1 MSQNHPHD
9 NIYSIL
15 GKLNALKPTPQ
26 EKYESVLKQIHESVE
41 AKGSI
46 LQGVDAVQARL
57 AEQFAKEGVVDS
69 LRAKNYDRLSKRSY
83 DQADKT
89 KPGGVSVYNVDKIN
103 KGDDRAAKAAELRGD
118 KVDEVGNTPAG
129 LAAVRQVG
137 AECETCGNAE
147 CSCKPMEENVTNVG
161 TYGTEYY
168 KSDDFTGG
176 AEDEAKAK
184 KKATKV
190 VRHGVK
196 GRPAKEKPPVYSK
209 MNDPFGRVP
218 DKAPKSKVAGRKVA
232 GTAQSA
238 PQKSLAET
246 MLQVERRLTEGVN
259 FQKLMQDKH
268 QTVDEMLAEL
278 SNDMQVFKTT
288 GHCSELLKDC
298 MEIKSAHGKLIADE
312 ATDPTNP
319 FYKKQNDY
327 NLPPAVRGHG
337 TADYKLPDVKAHD
350 NRHRDD
356 YRDRAGLAPAPVA
369 EELELAKLA
378 ELAGITVKESFGH
391 KPDDDGDRIPNWAD
405 KNPDVAGGDEDRKM
419 SEDDMEEGNLWG
431 QNVRDAKAAGK
442 TQADLDNDGNL
453 DPVTETGFD
462 MGQQETP
469 DITINSTVDSDGK
482 KTVNINAEGE
492 RAVELLQMLQMA
504 GMGNSDKAQELRLQE
519 PVEVEIMG
527 EPDCEEVAEE
537 ELSNSPDPKYFGV
550 YDEVGTLGTGEA
562 DNGEKA
568 MHGDRPTFKNGDNP
582 LTKPST
588 TLEARLAA
596 EYESIKKVSN

>member
-57 AEQFAKEGVVDS
+57 AEQFASEGVVDS

-103 KGDDRAAKAAELRGD
+103 KGDDRSAKAAELRGD
-118 KVDEVGNTPAG
+118 K
-129 LAAVRQVG
+129 

-218 DKAPKSKVAGRKVA
+218 DKAPKSKVASRKVA

-268 QTVDEMLAEL
+268 RTVDEMLAEL

-419 SEDDMEEGNLWG
+419 SEDDMEEGNTFTNGLHDDDVEIG
-431 QNVRDAKAAGK
+431 DTIPGTNAIKKVDI
-442 TQADLDNDGNL
+442 D
-453 DPVTETGFD
+453 ETGFD
-462 MGQQETP
+462 MGQQTP

-504 GMGNSDKAQELRLQE
+504 GMGNSDKAQELRSQE

-550 YDEVGTLGTGEA
+550 YDEVGTLGTGEG

-582 LTKPST
+582 LTKPAT

-596 EYESIKKVSN
+596 EYESIKKVSK

>member
-57 AEQFAKEGVVDS
+57 AEQFASEGVVDS

-103 KGDDRAAKAAELRGD
+103 KGDDRSAKAAELRGGP
-118 KVDEVGNTPAG
+118 KHGN
-129 LAAVRQVG
+129 LAFQEE

-391 KPDDDGDRIPNWAD
+391 KPDDDGDRIPDWAD

-462 MGQQETP
+462 MGQQTP

-504 GMGNSDKAQELRLQE
+504 GMGNSDKAQELRSQE

-550 YDEVGTLGTGEA
+550 YDEVGTLGTGEG

-582 LTKPST
+582 LTKPAT

-596 EYESIKKVSN
+596 EYESIKKVSK

>member
-57 AEQFAKEGVVDS
+57 AEQFASEGVVDS

-118 KVDEVGNTPAG
+118 KVDEVGGPKHGN
-129 LAAVRQVG
+129 LAFQEE

-391 KPDDDGDRIPNWAD
+391 KPDDDGDRIPDWAD

-462 MGQQETP
+462 MGQQTP

-504 GMGNSDKAQELRLQE
+504 GMGNSDKAQELRSQE

-550 YDEVGTLGTGEA
+550 YDEVGTLGTGEG

-582 LTKPST
+582 LTKPAT

-596 EYESIKKVSN
+596 EYESIKKVSK

>member
-1 MSQNHPHD
+1 
-9 NIYSIL
+9 
-15 GKLNALKPTPQ
+15 
-26 EKYESVLKQIHESVE
+26 
-41 AKGSI
+41 
-46 LQGVDAVQARL
+46 
-57 AEQFAKEGVVDS
+57 
-69 LRAKNYDRLSKRSY
+69 
-83 DQADKT
+83 
-89 KPGGVSVYNVDKIN
+89 
-103 KGDDRAAKAAELRGD
+103 
-118 KVDEVGNTPAG
+118 
-129 LAAVRQVG
+129 
-137 AECETCGNAE
+137 
-147 CSCKPMEENVTNVG
+147 
-161 TYGTEYY
+161 
-168 KSDDFTGG
+168 
-176 AEDEAKAK
+176 
-184 KKATKV
+184 
-190 VRHGVK
+190 
-196 GRPAKEKPPVYSK
+196 
-209 MNDPFGRVP
+209 
-218 DKAPKSKVAGRKVA
+218 
-232 GTAQSA
+232 
-238 PQKSLAET
+238 
-246 MLQVERRLTEGVN
+246 
-259 FQKLMQDKH
+259 
-268 QTVDEMLAEL
+268 
-278 SNDMQVFKTT
+278 
-288 GHCSELLKDC
+288 

-504 GMGNSDKAQELRLQE
+504 GMGNSDKAQELRSQE

-550 YDEVGTLGTGEA
+550 YDEVGTLGTGEG

-582 LTKPST
+582 LTKPAT

-596 EYESIKKVSN
+596 EYESIKKVSK